1 MLTDRIIIYTDGS
14 AAPNPGPG
22 GYAALLLFPDGQ
34 EEVLSGSQR
43 YTTNN
48 IMELTAAIS
57 ALERLDPALPVEIVT
72 DSEYLKKG
80 ITEWLPNWEKRNW
93 KTAAGKP
100 VLNRE
105 LWMRLRELT
114 RNRDIQWRW
123 TRAHTG
129 VDTHNERVDRIANQA
144 RQLARHID

>member
-1 MLTDRIIIYTDGS
+1 MTDRIIIYTDGS

-22 GYAALLLFPDGQ
+22 GYAALLIYPDGR

-43 YTTNN
+43 HTTNN

-57 ALERLDPALPVEIVT
+57 ALERLDPALPVGIVT

-80 ITEWLPNWEKRNW
+80 ITEWLLSWEKRNW

-100 VLNRE
+100 VLNRT

-114 RNRDIQWRW
+114 RDRDVEWRW

-129 VDTHNERVDRIANQA
+129 ADSYNERVHQLANQA
-144 RQLARHID
+144 RQLALYMD